1 MKLHLGSNDHTVEL
15 KNNNPEADMDFS
27 VIIDGHEDIMP
38 QFRDRKS
45 YSANSEYFLLDLFYP
60 LFDHSTQIYQ
70 VIL

>member
-45 YSANSEYFLLDLFYP
+45 YSANSEYFLLDMFYA
-60 LFDHSTQIYQ
+60 LFDHSLKFIK
-70 VIL
+70 